1 MLKRGKRQSRYAA
14 DPLFGSLH
22 TLTFVQGL
30 RLLRSLTNPAYDSIG
45 YGLTRV
51 IPTATR
57 NHPGLA
63 NEYKYA
69 PTIEGNQQAEV
80 SKPCQQS

>member
-22 TLTFVQGL
+22 TLTFVQGARIVTVARYYHMRFY
-30 RLLRSLTNPAYDSIG
+30 RLWPD
-45 YGLTRV
+45 RV
-51 IPTATR
+51 IPRVTR

-69 PTIEGNQQAEV
+69 PTIKGNQQAEV